1 MLEHTKVAMLDERLL
16 RTPVIWL
23 ILGILTVKYLVW
35 NNYELKLSSF
45 LIIMYDMILMQLFC
59 FVKII
64 NIVKMDLYLNSRM
77 KELEKI
83 EGYKY

>member
-64 NIVKMDLYLNSRM
+64 NIVKMDLYLNSKM

>member
-16 RTPVIWL
+16 RTPIIWL

>member
-45 LIIMYDMILMQLFC
+45 LIIMYDKILMQLFC